1 MHGNGTLSKQE
12 AKHFCDKYIRK
23 VQGLDYVPDE
33 RFQAWFK
40 SLDKDGDGH
49 IDMAEMALYLKQLS
63 EKLERDDVMRTTD
76 YDSTFGLKT
85 QKNKRPLTVA
95 DVIGT

>member
-1 MHGNGTLSKQE
+1 
-12 AKHFCDKYIRK
+12 
-23 VQGLDYVPDE
+23 
-33 RFQAWFK
+33 
-40 SLDKDGDGH
+40 
-49 IDMAEMALYLKQLS
+49 MAEMALYLKQLS